1 MPKFLFSKTSNYK
14 PHRIDTW
21 RPVIS
26 SGNSHSGA
34 SRHTDMKRYF
44 VGGTPE
50 LEDLGYCG
58 GGGGGV
64 TSSGGGGILNR
75 YGFRT
80 ATSGW
85 VKLKLDIVHQSRAF
99 MPSRCGL

>member
-1 MPKFLFSKTSNYK
+1 
-14 PHRIDTW
+14 
-21 RPVIS
+21 
-26 SGNSHSGA
+26 
-34 SRHTDMKRYF
+34 MKRYF

-58 GGGGGV
+58 GGV
-64 TSSGGGGILNR
+64 TSSGGGGGILNR

-99 MPSRCGL
+99 MPNRCGLQVNFCTPSPFHHLSKCPSHLKYNL

>member
-1 MPKFLFSKTSNYK
+1 
-14 PHRIDTW
+14 
-21 RPVIS
+21 
-26 SGNSHSGA
+26 
-34 SRHTDMKRYF
+34 MKRYF

-58 GGGGGV
+58 GGGVGGIGDANAS
-64 TSSGGGGILNR
+64 SSGGDAGIVILNR

-80 ATSGW
+80 ETSGW

-99 MPSRCGL
+99 MPNRCGHYLNILAHT